1 MSHPDRYD
9 LARWPHPAPGRAAE
23 ETDRLR
29 HGCPAA
35 EEPDE
40 HGRFAETPLVIQ
52 VRAAPLPDRAGLVPV
67 LVCLFLCGAI
77 TLIALVGRVLG
88 GW

>member
-1 MSHPDRYD
+1 MSHSDRYD
-9 LARWPHPAPGRAAE
+9 LSRWPHPAPGRAAE

-29 HGCPAA
+29 RGRMVA

-52 VRAAPLPDRAGLVPV
+52 VRAAPLPDPQPEFRGWLWDLWDAW
-67 LVCLFLCGAI
+67 FW
-77 TLIALVGRVLG
+77 GRERRHR
-88 GW
+88 

>member
-1 MSHPDRYD
+1 MIPERYD
-9 LARWPHPAPGRAAE
+9 LTRLPHPAPGRAAE

-29 HGCPAA
+29 HGRPVA

-52 VRAAPLPDRAGLVPV
+52 VRATPLPDRAGLVPV